1 MNDREINAPF
11 FFFCDRA
18 IRLFFSGSGRKDL
31 NFALNRG
38 KTENR
43 KGVGNTG

>member
-11 FFFCDRA
+11 FFVVGRFVC
-18 IRLFFSGSGRKDL
+18 FFSGSGRKDL